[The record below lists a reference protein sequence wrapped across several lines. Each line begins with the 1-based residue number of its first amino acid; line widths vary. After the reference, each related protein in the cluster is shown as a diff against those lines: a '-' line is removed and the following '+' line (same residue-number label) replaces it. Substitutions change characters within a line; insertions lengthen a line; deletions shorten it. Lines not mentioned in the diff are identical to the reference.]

1 MGKSFTVKDI
11 PNLPIGIHCY
21 ERGVYLRV
29 TAKSRAWIYKYS
41 LNGKRRE
48 LGLGAA
54 KGQSIMSV
62 LKKAN
67 EAKGLV
73 ACGEDPIDARR
84 KEDPALANPFD
95 KREEIEGMTFA
106 QLADE
111 AFPHIC
117 QMRQFIGKDT
127 EASWWRTIKSIS
139 KQIGDMDIRS
149 VDRTVVAEVLKS
161 VWYTSPRTSRDWRSR
176 LHAVLGYAVS
186 KGYIK
191 ENPATWKDGLDM
203 ELPAQSKLARGKPV
217 AHHAALTAEQLKT
230 VAARLWKSDDTG
242 ALCMLFGI
250 LTAGR
255 SNEYRSALWSEINLE
270 DATLTVP
277 PARRKDK
284 KGEPFIVPLTRQCLA
299 ILRRLDTTGEF
310 VFVSPRGGAY
320 NACTLLKRLN
330 EASPEQCTAHGCR
343 STFSDWC
350 VRNEKNFVVSE
361 KCLMHAV
368 GTSVFQAYQR
378 DDLLPQRR
386 KLMQEWADY
395 LLPEVG

>member
-95 KREEIEGMTFA
+95 EREEIEGMTFA

-117 QMRQFIGKDT
+117 QMRQFVGKDT

-217 AHHAALTAEQLKT
+217 AHHAA
-230 VAARLWKSDDTG
+230 
-242 ALCMLFGI
+242 
-250 LTAGR
+250 
-255 SNEYRSALWSEINLE
+255 
-270 DATLTVP
+270 

-368 GTSVFQAYQR
+368 GTSVFRAYQR